1 MPKTKTVPAAATNP
15 AVSAMPRFSA
25 TALATRMSAI
35 TREVMKSGATVITRH
50 DQPAMVLMSV
60 ERYIELEQSA
70 GQNLEALT
78 REFDDLYARMQEPGV
93 AQNTLDA
100 LDLGR

>member
-1 MPKTKTVPAAATNP
+1 MPKTKTVPAAAPNRS
-15 AVSAMPRFSA
+15 VSGLPRFSA

-35 TREVMKSGATVITRH
+35 TREVMKSGATVITKH
-50 DQPAMVLMSV
+50 DEPTMVLMSV
-60 ERYIELEQSA
+60 DRYLELERSA
-70 GQNLEALT
+70 GQNLEALS

-100 LDLGR
+100 LDLER